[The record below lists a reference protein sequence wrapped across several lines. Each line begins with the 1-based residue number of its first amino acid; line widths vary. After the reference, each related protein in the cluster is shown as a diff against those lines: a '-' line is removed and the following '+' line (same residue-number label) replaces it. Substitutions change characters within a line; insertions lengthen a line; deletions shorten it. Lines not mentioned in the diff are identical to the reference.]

1 MSEHVSFALVLLVA
15 VASVASLLFLSGT
28 SATGNVVGP
37 DAFAV
42 KKYFPQ
48 PFAPAGSAIALPPYV
63 PCAEVSCPAHQPA
76 YALQEPDGAL
86 ALGLG
91 GKPICICLPP
101 QQE

>member
-1 MSEHVSFALVLLVA
+1 MSEHLSFALVLLVA

-28 SATGNVVGP
+28 SATGNAV
-37 DAFAV
+37 AV
-42 KKYFPQ
+42 KQFIPKG
-48 PFAPAGSAIALPPYV
+48 PFVPAGSAIALPPYV